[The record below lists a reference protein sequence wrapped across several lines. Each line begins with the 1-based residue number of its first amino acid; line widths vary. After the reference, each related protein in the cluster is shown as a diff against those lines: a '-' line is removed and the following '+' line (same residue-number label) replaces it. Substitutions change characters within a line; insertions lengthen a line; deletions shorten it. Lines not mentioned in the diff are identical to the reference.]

1 MTKKEYFDNEKDFL
15 KLIYDK
21 HGILL
26 SKNRI
31 EGELKISPELLL
43 EKNFTLEYCNIV
55 TYENGFSYIDA
66 IFKNKSDIFIYL
78 SKRDIIETGYQTMVY
93 FEPTKLEETKFFI
106 KNLIRMK

>member
-1 MTKKEYFDNEKDFL
+1 MDRVAFIT
-15 KLIYDK
+15 
-21 HGILL
+21 GITGQDGSYLA
-26 SKNRI
+26 
-31 EGELKISPELLL
+31 ELLL

-106 KNLIRMK
+106 KNLLKLK